1 MKSEYSMQ
9 DILKKSMEAN
19 MEKKKRV
26 EEEMNADTAG
36 KRITRNQILKSCEQ
50 EENFKYWKK
59 EMLKEAKKTETKLDD
74 NYVSCLT
81 QTNEMFKD
89 ILYDEGTTLD
99 ESMPDFGTLS
109 KYM

>member
-50 EENFKYWKK
+50 EENFKHIYIPI
-59 EMLKEAKKTETKLDD
+59 
-74 NYVSCLT
+74 CLYSYEDGARKHKSG
-81 QTNEMFKD
+81 N
-89 ILYDEGTTLD
+89 
-99 ESMPDFGTLS
+99 
-109 KYM
+109 